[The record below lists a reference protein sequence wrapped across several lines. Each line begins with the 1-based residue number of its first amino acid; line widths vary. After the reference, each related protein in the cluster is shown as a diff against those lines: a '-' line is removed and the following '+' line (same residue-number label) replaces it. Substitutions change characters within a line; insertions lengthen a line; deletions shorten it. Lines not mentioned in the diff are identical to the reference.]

1 MTKKLRKWTVDLWEK
16 WGDRFDSPYC
26 LVNFSGT
33 DLLALE
39 KIKEKFPAF
48 IYRIVNSIEDLKSKD
63 FANKYTNDELGDF
76 LFVDDLQLLW
86 KEMIDELNSTYSV
99 FIDLNFHIE
108 LLEKNYAAFLELL
121 KNGEF
126 DKNFRTKFFKDY
138 QNEDALLI
146 ERMKKIFGNFSK
158 SPLNVLIEEKNKKE
172 KKTKQKNQKDY

>member
-1 MTKKLRKWTVDLWEK
+1 
-16 WGDRFDSPYC
+16 
-26 LVNFSGT
+26 GT

-76 LFVDDLQLLW
+76 LFVDDLQVIFIVWKHSIRLLW

-138 QNEDALLI
+138 QNEDALK
-146 ERMKKIFGNFSK
+146 ENETEESK
-158 SPLNVLIEEKNKKE
+158 R
-172 KKTKQKNQKDY
+172 